1 MYATIRTTT
10 SIYNGTTSYMVILAG
25 VGCVFATK
33 SKRKADNRL
42 ANILKAA
49 NAK

>member
-10 SIYNGTTSYMVILAG
+10 SIYNGTTSYMVILTG

-33 SKRKADNRL
+33 SKRKAENRL

-49 NAK
+49 NAQ